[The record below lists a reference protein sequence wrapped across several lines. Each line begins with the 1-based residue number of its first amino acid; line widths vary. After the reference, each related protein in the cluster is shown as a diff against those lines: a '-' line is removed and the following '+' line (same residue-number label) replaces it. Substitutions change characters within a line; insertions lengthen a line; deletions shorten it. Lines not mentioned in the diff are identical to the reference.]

1 MAAAAAA
8 EALAEEPSLLRP
20 LPPEKC
26 ASPTDAEVQEE
37 RPEPKRWRA
46 RVAALENLPR
56 AATAAA
62 AAAVASEEEDDAGD
76 GGGSS
81 SSFSFHARSFSGV
94 ETTPKFGSFNPTAAQ
109 FVAFHLTP
117 PPPLVDPAEDEA
129 DSPPPPA
136 VGTHDDG
143 DDDNDED
150 KGKDGNSH

>member
-1 MAAAAAA
+1 
-8 EALAEEPSLLRP
+8 
-20 LPPEKC
+20 
-26 ASPTDAEVQEE
+26 
-37 RPEPKRWRA
+37 
-46 RVAALENLPR
+46 VAALENLPR

-62 AAAVASEEEDDAGD
+62 AVASEEEQDTGD
-76 GGGSS
+76 GGG

-94 ETTPKFGSFNPTAAQ
+94 ETTPKFGSFNPAAAQ

-136 VGTHDDG
+136 VRTHDDG
-143 DDDNDED
+143 ED